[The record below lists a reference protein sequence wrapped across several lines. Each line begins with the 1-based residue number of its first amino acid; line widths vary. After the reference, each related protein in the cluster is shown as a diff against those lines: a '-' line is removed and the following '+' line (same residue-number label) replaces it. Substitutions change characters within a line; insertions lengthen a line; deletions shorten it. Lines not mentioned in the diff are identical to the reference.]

1 MSANPNKSPD
11 PLHQYASTVGNLQGK
26 LGRVLNNQ
34 QAVADSLSR
43 AAAALRSISAA
54 RRQNRGD

>member
-1 MSANPNKSPD
+1 MNPSNNRNPD
-11 PLHQYASTVGNLQGK
+11 PMEQYAASVSTLQSK
-26 LGRVLNNQ
+26 LGRVVSNQ

-54 RRQNRGD
+54 RQQK

>member
-1 MSANPNKSPD
+1 MSTNPNKTPD
-11 PLHQYASTVGNLQGK
+11 PLHQYANSVGSLQDK
-26 LGRVLNNQ
+26 LDRVYSNQ

-54 RRQNRGD
+54 REQK